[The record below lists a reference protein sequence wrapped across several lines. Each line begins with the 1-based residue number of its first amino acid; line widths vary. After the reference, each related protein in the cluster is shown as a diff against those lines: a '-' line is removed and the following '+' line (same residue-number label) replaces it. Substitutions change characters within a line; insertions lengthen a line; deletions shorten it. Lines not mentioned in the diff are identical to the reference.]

1 MIVGVLAELPVTAIV
16 ATADRVRLGAPPANV
31 SVRSFVRGAEVA
43 RRARLVI
50 SNGGS
55 TTGYQAL
62 SQGTPVLG
70 LPSNLDQYLATEAI
84 VRAGAGRCIKARQA
98 KPEALRSTILGML
111 EDSALQDAARR
122 VAARFRSL
130 DSANAFRGFVQQTL
144 ALRAKSSAR

>member
-1 MIVGVLAELPVTAIV
+1 
-16 ATADRVRLGAPPANV
+16 VRLGAPPANV
-31 SVRSFVRGAEVA
+31 IVRSFVRGEDIA

-84 VRAGAGRCIKARQA
+84 VRAGAGRCVKARRA
-98 KPEALRSTILGML
+98 TPEALRAEINGML
-111 EDSALQDAARR
+111 EDSAAREAARR
-122 VAARFRSL
+122 VAARFRKL
-130 DSANAFRGFVQQTL
+130 DAASTFRAFVQRAFVRRTL
-144 ALRAKSSAR
+144 ARATESSVP